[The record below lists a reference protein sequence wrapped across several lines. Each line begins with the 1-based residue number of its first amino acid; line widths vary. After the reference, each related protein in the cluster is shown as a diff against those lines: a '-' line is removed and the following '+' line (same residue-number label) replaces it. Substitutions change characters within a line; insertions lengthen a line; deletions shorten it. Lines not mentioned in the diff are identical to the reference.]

1 MSDFKVV
8 RGLSVFVLALTLSSQ
23 SSFAE
28 QNPTSRTNILWI
40 SIDDQSPW
48 YGTYGDA
55 RVKTP
60 NIDALAAQGVVFER
74 AYAPSPVCSP
84 TRSAIITGTYSIRT
98 GTHDHR
104 SGRVSSYQ
112 IRLPA
117 GVTTVPQIFR
127 KAGYTTYNGGKDD
140 FNFAY
145 DRSDLYSIVEGFSFE
160 RNQYTQA
167 SNTFPK
173 RSITSVKH
181 KATVTKPELAKAKS
195 TLGTGD
201 QSWKGPAGGGDWRDV
216 PGGSSFFGQ
225 MSVAGG
231 KGVKNLESQLR
242 LLGYTPVKPAD
253 VRVPAQYPDIP
264 QVRRH
269 LADHYNSVLRT
280 DYQVGQT
287 VSRLKADGLWKN
299 TVIFLYSDHG
309 SDLPRSKEF
318 TYAEG
323 LHVPLIVVAPGMSE
337 VVKPGSR
344 RSDLVNLIDI
354 AATSLAL
361 SNLSVPDYMDSKN
374 LFAQNYS
381 RDYVFS
387 SADRMSNVID
397 RVRSVMGERYH
408 YIRNF
413 MIDRPLMNWG
423 HREMISLADPEES
436 SFLKIRRLA
445 EQGKLTFA
453 QASPYGPRV
462 PEELYDLQN
471 DPDEVVNLAQD
482 PVHAEQLDVMRRQLE
497 NWIVDTDDKGQYP
510 RSKAAWT
517 EITERFPSSWLRSP
531 EFQ

>member
-1 MSDFKVV
+1 MSGFKVV
-8 RGLSVFVLALTLSSQ
+8 LGLSVFILALTLSSQ

-28 QNPTSRTNILWI
+28 QNPTARTNILWI

-48 YGTYGDA
+48 YGTYGDT
-55 RVKTP
+55 RVQTP
-60 NIDALAAQGVVFER
+60 NIDALASQGVVFER

-84 TRSAIITGTYSIRT
+84 TRSAIITGAYSVRT

-104 SGRVSSYQ
+104 SSRVPSYQ
-112 IRLPA
+112 IHLPE
-117 GVTTVPQIFR
+117 GVTTVPEIFR
-127 KAGYTTYNGGKDD
+127 KAGYTTYNGSKDD

-160 RNQYTQA
+160 RNQYNRA
-167 SNTFPK
+167 SDTRPGQ
-173 RSITSVKH
+173 SITSGKG
-181 KATVTKPELAKAKS
+181 KAAVTKRQLAKGTT
-195 TLGTGD
+195 TLERGD
-201 QSWKGPAGGGDWRDV
+201 QSWKGPAGAGDWRDV
-216 PGGSSFFGQ
+216 NGGSAFFGQ

-231 KGVKNLESQLR
+231 KGIKNLESRLR
-242 LLGYTPVKPAD
+242 SLGYTPVKPAD
-253 VRVPAQYPDIP
+253 VRVPDQYPDIP
-264 QVRRH
+264 QVRQH

-287 VSRLKADGLWKN
+287 VSRLKADGLWEN
-299 TVIFLYSDHG
+299 TIVFLYSDHG

-318 TYAEG
+318 TYVEG
-323 LHVPLIVVAPGMSE
+323 LHVPLIVVAPSLSE

-344 RSDLVNLIDI
+344 RSDIVNLMDI

-361 SNLSVPDYMDSKN
+361 ANLDVPNYMDSRN
-374 LFAQNYS
+374 LFSTDYS

-423 HREMISLADPEES
+423 HREMISLADPEKS
-436 SFLKIRRLA
+436 SFLMIRRLA
-445 EQGKLTFA
+445 TAGKLTSA
-453 QASPYGPRV
+453 QAAPYDPRV
-462 PEELYDLQN
+462 AEELYDLKN
-471 DPDEVVNLAQD
+471 DPDEVVNLAND
-482 PVHAEQLDVMRRQLE
+482 PVHEEQLNTMRTQLE
-497 NWIVDTDDKGQYP
+497 AWIADTDDKGQYP
-510 RSKAAWT
+510 RSQAAWT
-517 EITERFPSSWLRSP
+517 EITERFPATWLRSP